1 MKLDKESIIVIAI
14 AGAILVAWFIFYPK
28 YQKDKALEQAR
39 IQKEMMAQKAEQA
52 YKPVPPMPEEQAPV
66 TARTMQTAPV
76 AAPAAAPVAADTPA
90 VIKGEKF
97 FTISNDRLEIKL
109 DVLASAIDTMTLLNY
124 KHAKTPEGE
133 EEAPAVI
140 GGKDAKHKSLQPVMI
155 GASCL
160 SAEGTRIADNAVRIV
175 SKWSNGLSLIQQ
187 ITLPAESYTAE
198 VQYTLENPTAN
209 IVSVSEFIVWTAGVP
224 PTQYLAGDK
233 IYSERH
239 NIDAHPVGEKSIIS
253 GDPAAKEAKFNA
265 IATEKPVDWAGS
277 SNKFFASLLFVD
289 TVAGGVSAGTRI
301 ERNYLPMPEKP
312 TDQYVIPSVGI
323 AMKNITIPASSSM
336 AISSMRYY
344 FGPKEMSE
352 IRKLPP
358 SVMDAMHISYFSW
371 FEFLARPMVRFL
383 VYLNSIF
390 HSYGI
395 AIIVLTLLVRLIFWP
410 VTQKANN
417 SMRKMQKLKPKMDEL
432 REKYKDNPQELN
444 MRMMELYRNEK
455 VSPLGGCLPILLQIP
470 VFFAL
475 YSALDSAVELRH
487 VSFLWAAD
495 LARPDLIGPQIDL
508 PFFGPTGLH
517 PLVIAMTLLMVLQQ
531 KMTPSNMDPMQQK
544 MMMFM
549 PVIMLFMLYNL
560 PSGLTLYW
568 TVSQIFSILQ
578 MKYGQIVAEREEAKA
593 ASAAGSNNNKS

>member
-1 MKLDKESIIVIAI
+1 M
-14 AGAILVAWFIFYPK
+14 
-28 YQKDKALEQAR
+28 
-39 IQKEMMAQKAEQA
+39 
-52 YKPVPPMPEEQAPV
+52 
-66 TARTMQTAPV
+66 
-76 AAPAAAPVAADTPA
+76 
-90 VIKGEKF
+90 
-97 FTISNDRLEIKL
+97 
-109 DVLASAIDTMTLLNY
+109 
-124 KHAKTPEGE
+124 
-133 EEAPAVI
+133 
-140 GGKDAKHKSLQPVMI
+140 
-155 GASCL
+155 
-160 SAEGTRIADNAVRIV
+160 
-175 SKWSNGLSLIQQ
+175 
-187 ITLPAESYTAE
+187 
-198 VQYTLENPTAN
+198 
-209 IVSVSEFIVWTAGVP
+209 P